1 MSSSH
6 DGRKRDAEELLYKHQ
21 LHTGL
26 YARLGKRLGIDASYV
41 SRVVSGERTS
51 ERVMKAIVHELRRIE
66 AH

>member
-1 MSSSH
+1 MLASYEA
-6 DGRKRDAEELLYKHQ
+6 RKRDAEELLHKHQ

-41 SRVVSGERTS
+41 SRVVSGERIS